1 MLRRLFVEQFS
12 AELRAPVPY
21 LPGVQAPYYLFVGE
35 RGDLVGEGSQRQ
47 TTLPEWLRKAG

>member
-1 MLRRLFVEQFS
+1 MLKSVFVEQYS

-35 RGDLVGEGSQRQ
+35 RCDLAGEGSPLSA
-47 TTLPEWLRKAG
+47 TLPEWLKKAG